1 MDKNMIE
8 IWFAQLSQLWLFKF
22 AVFWAAIDLF
32 MIATGWYA
40 VTVIKPKF
48 PDWWKRTIVD
58 MVPAELEALY
68 DEEIDG
74 EVIRT
79 LSKQASTLES

>member
-1 MDKNMIE
+1 MTE
-8 IWFAQLSQLWLFKF
+8 IWLEQLSQLWLFRF
-22 AVFWAAIDLF
+22 AVLWAAIDLF
-32 MIATGWYA
+32 IIATGWYA

-58 MVPAELEALY
+58 VVPAELEALY
-68 DEEIDG
+68 DEEIDK

-79 LSKQASTLES
+79 LSRQASTLES